1 MRRRPPRSTRSD
13 TLFPYT
19 TLFLSPRRAASL
31 GVVADAGH
39 VIGAFLDADDAA
51 RLEEVEE
58 VARLDRLVIGGER
71 DVRRDGAPAFGLGRL
86 EAREQAVGAG
96 DLEIPFR
103 ELPFVFEEYVAVADA
118 RRPEERRV
126 GNECV
131 CPRS

>member
-1 MRRRPPRSTRSD
+1 MVRGPAFRLAVDPGLAA
-13 TLFPYT
+13 TLCE
-19 TLFLSPRRAASL
+19 
-31 GVVADAGH
+31 VADAGH

-103 ELPFVFEEYVAVADA
+103 ELPFVFEEYK
-118 RRPEERRV
+118 
-126 GNECV
+126 
-131 CPRS
+131 